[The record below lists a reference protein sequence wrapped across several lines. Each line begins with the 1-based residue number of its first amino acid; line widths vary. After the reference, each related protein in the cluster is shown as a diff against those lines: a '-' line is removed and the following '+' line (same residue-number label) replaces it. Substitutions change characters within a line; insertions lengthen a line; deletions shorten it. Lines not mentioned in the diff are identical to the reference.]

1 MHQTNTSKDK
11 NRMASF
17 EKTNMSNE
25 GPIYPLANSSN
36 TGLQGMNYND
46 SVNMHATK
54 NEDCLLS
61 SRVSVDPK
69 TAVATGIKISTFIMS
84 ALGIPLASQ
93 IGQLWNFVLDQLWP
107 NGDNQWEEF
116 MKHVEELINQK
127 ITEYARDKA
136 LAELEGLGNVL
147 ELYQEAIEDWKKDP
161 TNVASQERVRTRFR
175 NADAFFENGMPSF
188 RIKNYEVPLL
198 SVYASAANL
207 HLLLLRD
214 ASIYG
219 KDWGLNETN
228 VKDNYNRQLKR
239 TESYSN
245 HCVTWYQ
252 KGLQRLKGSDADSW
266 LKFNAF
272 RRDMTF
278 TVLDIVV
285 LFPCYDIQKYP
296 MGVKTEIT
304 REIYTDPIGNLPR
317 RPGFQVLDWVNH
329 APSFE
334 EIEKETTGDPSM
346 VTWINYLEISR
357 NKLGGWNS
365 SNDYWEGHSVHYKYS
380 NDGIVI
386 DSKAYAHGD
395 FSGKFPTE
403 AIHLENC
410 DVYASSSLPVAA
422 SNPYGDKASFG
433 VTKVYFDMLNL
444 NDNTLQRGSWDH
456 PKNWGGSWV
465 DLKFLNETPN
475 IKEIQK
481 YSHKLTY
488 VSSFSVDYGSVLCYR
503 WRHSS
508 VDRNNTLDPQKIT
521 QISAVKGHTPINC
534 EVVRGNG
541 LTDGD
546 WLQLKGG
553 GSFTL
558 NVSSVIPKTYRI
570 RLRYACGPKDVN
582 LTVSCP
588 DNGIDKTITIPSTST
603 ASLANNLMYKDF
615 KYIDLPIEFITSAA
629 PKRCRINLRLEGVQN
644 TSFFM
649 DKFEFIPENETE
661 TRPWKIVTAL
671 NNSSVLA
678 FAKNSLYK
686 EAILSNDTGEE
697 SQKWRFIYD
706 EEKKAYQIEDVK
718 SPRLILAWIIDGPE
732 SRKVWATRSQ
742 NIDEHYWILEE
753 QEDSYFIIKNKK
765 NPSLVLDVD
774 GAQTNQGTKIKV
786 NERHPLY
793 SSRTNA
799 QKFKLERV

>member
-1 MHQTNTSKDK
+1 MHQNNIGKDKMRVSSNNTSKGNK
-11 NRMASF
+11 GSM
-17 EKTNMSNE
+17 
-25 GPIYPLANSSN
+25 YPLASNSN
-36 TGLQGMNYND
+36 TELRDSNYKD
-46 SVNMHATK
+46 LVNMYK
-54 NEDCLLS
+54 INNGDFLS
-61 SRVSVDPK
+61 SPRVLIDSKEVVS
-69 TAVATGIKISTFIMS
+69 TAIEISTSVMS
-84 ALGIPLASQ
+84 ALGIPFASQ

-107 NGDNQWEEF
+107 SGENQWEKF

-127 ITEYARDKA
+127 LTDFARDKA

-147 ELYQEAIEDWKKDP
+147 GLYKEAIEDWKKDP
-161 TNVASQERVRTRFR
+161 TDVTSQERVRTRFR
-175 NADAFFENGMPSF
+175 NTDAFFENGMPSF

-278 TVLDIVV
+278 TVLDIVA

-296 MGVKTEIT
+296 MGIKTEIT
-304 REIYTDPIGNLPR
+304 REIYTDPIGRLMR
-317 RPGFQVLDWVNH
+317 RPGFQNLDWVNN

-334 EIEKETTGDPSM
+334 EIEKETTGNPSM
-346 VTWINYLEISR
+346 VTWINFLEISR
-357 NKLGGWNS
+357 NRFRGWNS
-365 SNDYWEGHSVHYKYS
+365 SNDYWEGHVVHYKYS
-380 NDGIVI
+380 NDEDTNADG
-386 DSKAYAHGD
+386 YGH

-403 AIHLENC
+403 AIYLENC
-410 DVYASSSLPVAA
+410 DVYKISSLPV
-422 SNPYGDKASFG
+422 SMSTPYGDVTNFG
-433 VTKVYFDMLNL
+433 VNKVHLEMLNL
-444 NDNTLQRGSWDH
+444 SDNTVQRGVWDY
-456 PKNWGGSWV
+456 PNNWGGSWI
-465 DLKFLNETPN
+465 DLEFLNKTSS

-481 YSHKLTY
+481 YSHKLTH
-488 VSSFSVDYGSVLCYR
+488 VSSFEVNIGSVLCYR

-521 QISAVKGHTPINC
+521 QIPAVKGHTPINC
-534 EVVRGNG
+534 EVVRGTG
-541 LTDGD
+541 LTGGD

-553 GSFTL
+553 GSFGL
-558 NVSSVIPKTYRI
+558 NISSVLPKTYRI
-570 RLRYACGPKDVN
+570 RLRYSCGPKDVR

-588 DNGIDKTITIPSTST
+588 DNGINKTITIPSTST
-603 ASLANNLMYKDF
+603 TSLANDLTYKDF
-615 KYIDLPIEFITSAA
+615 KYIDLPIEFITNTA
-629 PKRCRINLRLEGVQN
+629 PKRYRINLRLEDVQN

-661 TRPWKIVTAL
+661 NRPLKIVTAL

-678 FAKNSLYK
+678 FAENSNFK
-686 EAILSNDTGEE
+686 EAILSNDKGEG

-706 EEKKAYQIEDVK
+706 EEKKAYQIEDTY
-718 SPRLILAWIIDGPE
+718 SPKLVLAWIIDSSK

-753 QEDSYFIIKNKK
+753 TSDGWYIIKNKK
-765 NPSLVLDVD
+765 NQNLVLDVSN
-774 GAQTNQGTKIKV
+774 ANPNNGTEIKV
-786 NERHPLY
+786 HEKH
-793 SSRTNA
+793 SSDAPEWDKKA
-799 QKFKLERV
+799 QEWKLQRV